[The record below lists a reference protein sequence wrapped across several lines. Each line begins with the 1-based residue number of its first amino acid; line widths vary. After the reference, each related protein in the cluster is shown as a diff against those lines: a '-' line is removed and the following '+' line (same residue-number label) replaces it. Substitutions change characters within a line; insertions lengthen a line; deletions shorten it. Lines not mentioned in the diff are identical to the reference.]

1 MNTPGP
7 DRAPTEVLLVDD
19 NPGDVRL
26 AQEAF
31 RETNG
36 AMQLHVATDGVDA
49 LSFLRREGHYA
60 ASPRPDLI
68 LLDLDMPRMNGAE
81 TLAQIRADASLKL
94 IPVVILT
101 TSDAEADVA
110 KSYDLNANLY
120 LTKPVGL
127 DAIVILVNSINDFS
141 WLGQCRISGLPA

>member
-1 MNTPGP
+1 MKMTGA

-26 AQEAF
+26 TQEAF
-31 RETNG
+31 REMGGVMT
-36 AMQLHVATDGVDA
+36 LHVASDGVEA
-49 LSFLRREGHYA
+49 LSFLRREGPYA
-60 ASPRPDLI
+60 NSPRPDLI

-81 TLAQIRADASLKL
+81 TLAQIRADADLRL

-101 TSDAEADVA
+101 TSDAEADIA

-127 DAIVILVNSINDFS
+127 DAIVILLNSINDFT
-141 WLGQCRISGLPA
+141 WLGQCRISALPA